1 MSDFISPSA
10 ALYPVICANTN
21 IITDFHAILQRSS
34 PSPPVKHTCG
44 ESYRRIG
51 DKTKL
56 VLRRVLQRV
65 FRPRPHRLHTMNG
78 GVYEPLAVP
87 IARSYPITTVQYNVL
102 SQVGSSRGFGAQK
115 LPGAPNAAS
124 NRQPES
130 ATNWIQHH
138 AKCHD
143 GDCIDEDNC
152 K

>member
-1 MSDFISPSA
+1 
-10 ALYPVICANTN
+10 
-21 IITDFHAILQRSS
+21 
-34 PSPPVKHTCG
+34 
-44 ESYRRIG
+44 
-51 DKTKL
+51 
-56 VLRRVLQRV
+56 
-65 FRPRPHRLHTMNG
+65 MNG
-78 GVYEPLAVP
+78 EVYEPLAAP

-124 NRQPES
+124 KRPPES